1 MQGMRETE
9 GFPQA
14 VRHVQNLFQNTFSP
28 GPDPRRDK
36 VELVGVER

>member
-1 MQGMRETE
+1 MRETE

-14 VRHVQNLFQNTFSP
+14 VRHVQNLFQNTCPP
-28 GPDPRRDK
+28 GTDPWGDK